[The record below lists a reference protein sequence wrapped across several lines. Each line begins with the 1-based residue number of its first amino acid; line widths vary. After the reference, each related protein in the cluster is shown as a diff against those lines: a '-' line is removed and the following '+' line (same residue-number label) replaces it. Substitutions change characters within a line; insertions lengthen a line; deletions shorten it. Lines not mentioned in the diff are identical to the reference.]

1 MVHKEAFSNGS
12 AGMVNQKK
20 IYSFIIANLCTVI
33 AGMALANEEQ
43 GLSLFNEHCSSCHG
57 LQGEGSEAY
66 PDPLLGNLSINQLAH
81 YIDKTMPDGDPSQV
95 TGKDANLIAETIH
108 SSFYSVIAQEK
119 NKPQRLDLSRLTVR
133 QMQESLADIIGSF
146 RNSSPNIDHQKGLRI
161 KEDVTS
167 SKF

>member
-57 LQGEGSEAY
+57 LQGEGSEA
-66 PDPLLGNLSINQLAH
+66 
-81 YIDKTMPDGDPSQV
+81 
-95 TGKDANLIAETIH
+95 
-108 SSFYSVIAQEK
+108 
-119 NKPQRLDLSRLTVR
+119 
-133 QMQESLADIIGSF
+133 
-146 RNSSPNIDHQKGLRI
+146 
-161 KEDVTS
+161 
-167 SKF
+167 